1 MKTAHVTTTATRPA
15 ITSTVGALSDREL
28 LRETRNLVRHERHL
42 QGAVIDHLTEIEAR
56 GLYLQ
61 RGFSSLFDYAVREL
75 GYSDAAAARRIGAMR
90 LCADQPDAREG
101 LRDGSLTLSAA
112 AELQWAF
119 DRQRR
124 RGSISG
130 TAAIAPA
137 GSAAAGTAAQNDPAP
152 DSAPA
157 VLLPPAEPEPPLV
170 LDAVGRRQ
178 LVEEAAGK
186 SARQVRRMLADL
198 DPELAPPV
206 DRVRPLGD
214 GRYELK
220 ATIDAECQQ
229 GLEQLRG
236 LLSHVDPRM
245 TNGTARRPGGAGG
258 ARPPRPEPATAPSAR
273 RQSARGR
280 EGKRPANSD
289 AGAGATAQRSG
300 GHRGG
305 AEDRPGRRP
314 PRRFDDERRGDPR
327 RRRSHTDAGG
337 SADTDLRAAAAE
349 HPGGDGPPSRYRGEA
364 HGRRH
369 SDGEVMRFGPRDF
382 GGCQTTGVATRRRAL
397 QLRRSTD
404 RAPLQFDASDRDRPH
419 RPACAGRRRRS
430 RKPQASLW
438 SPSPPPARAGQVT
451 AEPAP

>member
-1 MKTAHVTTTATRPA
+1 
-15 ITSTVGALSDREL
+15 
-28 LRETRNLVRHERHL
+28 
-42 QGAVIDHLTEIEAR
+42 
-56 GLYLQ
+56 
-61 RGFSSLFDYAVREL
+61 
-75 GYSDAAAARRIGAMR
+75 MR
-90 LCADQPDAREG
+90 LCTDQADAREG

-124 RGSISG
+124 RGSIRG
-130 TAAIAPA
+130 TAAIAPE
-137 GSAAAGTAAQNDPAP
+137 GSPAP

-157 VLLPPAEPEPPLV
+157 VPLPPAEPEPPLV
-170 LDAVGRRQ
+170 LDAAGRQ
-178 LVEEAAGK
+178 KLVEDAAGK
-186 SARQVRRMLADL
+186 SARQVRQMLADL
-198 DPELAPPV
+198 DPELAPPA

-220 ATIDAECQQ
+220 GDYR
-229 GLEQLRG
+229 RG
-236 LLSHVDPRM
+236 VPAGAGAAPGAAL
-245 TNGTARRPGGAGG
+245 ARGPAHHAGAACRPPGAGG

-300 GHRGG
+300 GEARRASGGHRGG

-314 PRRFDDERRGDPR
+314 PRCSDTG
-327 RRRSHTDAGG
+327 AGG
-337 SADTDLRAAAAE
+337 SADTDLCAAAAQ
-349 HPGGDGPPSRYRGEA
+349 HPGGDGPPSGYQGEA

-419 RPACAGRRRRS
+419 CPACAGRRRRS
-430 RKPQASLW
+430 REPQTRL
-438 SPSPPPARAGQVT
+438 
-451 AEPAP
+451 